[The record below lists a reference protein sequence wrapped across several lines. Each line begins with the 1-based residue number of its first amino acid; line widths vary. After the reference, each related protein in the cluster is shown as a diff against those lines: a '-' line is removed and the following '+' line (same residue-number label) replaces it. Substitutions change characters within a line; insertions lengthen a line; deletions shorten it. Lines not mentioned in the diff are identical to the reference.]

1 MGDKMK
7 LNRKGFMLAEV
18 VVSASVVAVVL
29 VTMYIGINRMTAAYD
44 KRNRYYDL
52 DAQQVAMEVNDA
64 LVRNMNFD
72 SLFDIIGGD
81 YILLSEENEEFKS
94 DVPTLCTLYK
104 EKLEITIEVNPGTV
118 TKEKLQMFKNCGI
131 NRLSIGL
138 QSTNDEL
145 LKQLGRIHN
154 YNQFLDTYN
163 WAKEVGFENINVDL
177 MLGIPNQKIEDLKD
191 SLEKIVNLKPK
202 HISVYSLIVE
212 EATPIEKMI
221 NSGELKLPEE
231 EEERNEYHYTKN
243 YLELNGYKHYEISN
257 FAIDGYES
265 KHNTNCWK
273 QKSYIGFGIAAHSY
287 MNGVRYSNT
296 TDLKQYLIKSSKEIK
311 TIHEKQ
317 KKEDMQ
323 KEYMMLGLRM
333 LDGVKI
339 SEFKA
344 KFGENPIFLFR
355 KELEKLVNEE
365 LVEIDLDNI
374 KLTNKGLDLAN
385 LVWEEFV

>member
-1 MGDKMK
+1 MK
-7 LNRKGFMLAEV
+7 IGIYVHIPFCIKKCYYCDF
-18 VVSASVVAVVL
+18 VSYANSFEMQDDYIKKVKQEIEENKEYL
-29 VTMYIGINRMTAAYD
+29 KNNEITTIYIGGGTPSSI
-44 KRNRYYDL
+44 KEEHIKEIL
-52 DAQQVAMEVNDA
+52 EKIFEVANIK
-64 LVRNMNFD
+64 N
-72 SLFDIIGGD
+72 
-81 YILLSEENEEFKS
+81 
-94 DVPTLCTLYK
+94 K

-138 QSTNDEL
+138 QSTNDGL

-163 WAKEVGFENINVDL
+163 WAKKVGFENINVDL

-296 TDLKQYLIKSSKEIK
+296 TDLKQYIIKSSKEIK

-317 KKEDMQ
+317 NKEDMQ